1 MVPCDWTDGHV
12 GDLLKGL
19 ESGVSVNGEDRAVG
33 PNDKA
38 VLKVSAVSYG
48 CFNPLA
54 AKVVEGDELFK
65 AKTNPKN
72 GQIIISR
79 SNTEDL
85 VGASAYI
92 DEDYPN
98 LFLPDKLWQTIPKKD
113 ADMKWLSYFLA
124 SAHARYTLSNLA
136 TGTSGSMKNITKGE
150 LLSLKVQIPPLPE
163 QRKIA
168 QILSTWDEV
177 IATTERLIANSQ
189 QQRKALMQQ
198 LLTGKKR
205 FGMAAEEIEY
215 QKTRYGLIPVDWDYP
230 SIGQVCTQV
239 SRKNTEQADYPVL
252 SCSKHDGFV
261 DSLRYFKKK
270 VYSDDTSGYRVIP
283 YGCFGFP
290 SNHIEEGSIG
300 LQELYDFG
308 IVSPIYVV
316 FQPDESKVNRKFLLA
331 LLKTEHYRQIFAA
344 STNASVD
351 RRGSLRWK
359 EFCAIH
365 VPLPSLPEQNK
376 IADALSAA
384 DKEIDG
390 FKQQLVHF
398 KQEKQALMQQLLT
411 GKRRVKVDDKEVA

>member
-1 MVPCDWTDGHV
+1 MLPNGWELRVV
-12 GDLLKGL
+12 GDLFEVQLGKMLNNAAKEKSPQYPYLGNSNVRWGCFDLTDLKTMHFSDRDIEKFELRNGDVIMC
-19 ESGVSVNGEDRAVG
+19 EGGEVGRCAIWNGEAQEIYYQ
-33 PNDKA
+33 KA
-38 VLKVSAVSYG
+38 LHR
-48 CFNPLA
+48 L
-54 AKVVEGDELFK
+54 
-65 AKTNPKN
+65 
-72 GQIIISR
+72 R
-79 SNTEDL
+79 S
-85 VGASAYI
+85 
-92 DEDYPN
+92 
-98 LFLPDKLWQTIPKKD
+98 
-113 ADMKWLSYFLA
+113 
-124 SAHARYTLSNLA
+124 
-136 TGTSGSMKNITKGE
+136 KGE
-150 LLSLKVQIPPLPE
+150 IKPEYFQSYMEFINGSKLLDDFTTRTSIAHLTREKLLELPVKVPPAGE
-163 QRKIA
+163 QGKIA
-168 QILSTWDEV
+168 KILSTWDKF
-177 IATTERLIANSQ
+177 IATTERQIANSQ
-189 QQRKALMQQ
+189 QQNKALMQQ

-239 SRKNTEQADYPVL
+239 SQKNTEQADYPVL

-398 KQEKQALMQQLLT
+398 KQEKQALMQLLLT

>member
-1 MVPCDWTDGHV
+1 MVPNGWVTAKLKDVVAGKIKNGYSPNAVDFDTGNWVLGLGALGDDGFIPTEI
-12 GDLLKGL
+12 K
-19 ESGVSVNGEDRAVG
+19 SVEMSD
-33 PNDKA
+33 
-38 VLKVSAVSYG
+38 
-48 CFNPLA
+48 
-54 AKVVEGDELFK
+54 KVVAALLRPGDFL
-65 AKTNPKN
+65 
-72 GQIIISR
+72 ISR
-79 SNTEDL
+79 SNTPEKVGRVARFLGEIESCSYPDL
-85 VGASAYI
+85 MMRFRV
-92 DEDYPN
+92 DEKRAEPAFVEYVLRSSPTRLYYKN
-98 LFLPDKLWQTIPKKD
+98 HAAGSSSSMVKINKATVEKTPLILPGM
-113 ADMKWLSYFLA
+113 A
-124 SAHARYTLSNLA
+124 
-136 TGTSGSMKNITKGE
+136 
-150 LLSLKVQIPPLPE
+150 E

-168 QILSTWDEV
+168 KILATWDNA
-177 IATTERLIANSQ
+177 IATTERQIANSQ
-189 QQRKALMQQ
+189 QQNKALMQQ

-239 SRKNTEQADYPVL
+239 SQKNTEQADYPVL

-398 KQEKQALMQQLLT
+398 KQEKQALMQLLLT